1 MMTNAGLRDGAE
13 CRKCKKS
20 GNYAKYCRSSGAEK
34 EECKVKAVQQTCQD
48 SDEYHHEYVYF
59 ARKEGGLDFTIDVEI
74 NGKQV
79 EMIIDTG

>member
-1 MMTNAGLRDGAE
+1 M
-13 CRKCKKS
+13 
-20 GNYAKYCRSSGAEK
+20 
-34 EECKVKAVQQTCQD
+34 KALQQTCQD

-79 EMIIDTG
+79 EMIIDTGCARTLSP

>member
-1 MMTNAGLRDGAE
+1 M
-13 CRKCKKS
+13 
-20 GNYAKYCRSSGAEK
+20 
-34 EECKVKAVQQTCQD
+34 KALQQTCQD

-79 EMIIDTG
+79 EMIIDTECARTLSPFSLTMV